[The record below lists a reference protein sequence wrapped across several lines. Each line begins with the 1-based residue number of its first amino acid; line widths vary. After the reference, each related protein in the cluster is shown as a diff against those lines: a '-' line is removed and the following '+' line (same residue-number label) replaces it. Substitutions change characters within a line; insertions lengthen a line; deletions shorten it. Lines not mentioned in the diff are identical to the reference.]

1 MPLEAL
7 IARANV
13 LNLNPINPLKTL
25 AGGLDPLT
33 GGIEIWFNLVKMDR
47 FREITKIKFPA
58 LINFVKVIPIS
69 SIK

>member
-7 IARANV
+7 KVCVNV
-13 LNLNPINPLKTL
+13 LKLNPINPLKTL

-33 GGIEIWFNLVKMDR
+33 GGAEIWFNLVKMDR

-58 LINFVKVIPIS
+58 LINFVKVASIS